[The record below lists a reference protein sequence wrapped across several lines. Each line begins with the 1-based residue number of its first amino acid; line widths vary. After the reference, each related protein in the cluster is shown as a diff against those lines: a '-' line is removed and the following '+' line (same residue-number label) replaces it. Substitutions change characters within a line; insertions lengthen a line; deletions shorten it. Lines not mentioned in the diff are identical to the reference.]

1 MDPAVRDVVAQRHVA
16 ETGYTAHL
24 SGMYSDKFIHPR
36 VQCDSGRYISIGC
49 VRRHRPRAPME
60 TTHAVGP

>member
-49 VRRHRPRAPME
+49 V
-60 TTHAVGP
+60 

>member
-36 VQCDSGRYISIGC
+36 VQCDSGRYISTGAWHDADRA
-49 VRRHRPRAPME
+49 RRWKQLTPSRP
-60 TTHAVGP
+60 